1 MIRVVATKKWV
12 MGIGD
17 SLIIDRFV
25 RVEYL
30 NNMADILKTLARSF
44 YTQSYERQP
53 NLFDHIVCMYK
64 PYFVIPLAIWCHTN
78 KHISEIGYQEERG
91 GGEEEEGRCVLYM
104 HACLCICVAYIT
116 YFIGH
121 SFLINE
127 LVDAAWSKLF

>member
-1 MIRVVATKKWV
+1 MIRVVTTKKWV

-64 PYFVIPLAIWCHTN
+64 TIFCYPLGN
-78 KHISEIGYQEERG
+78 
-91 GGEEEEGRCVLYM
+91 
-104 HACLCICVAYIT
+104 
-116 YFIGH
+116 
-121 SFLINE
+121 
-127 LVDAAWSKLF
+127 LVSHK